1 MVLYFCKRK
10 QKKLVI
16 RLVPCART
24 FVGFYN
30 FYKYYTKCIMFF
42 NNKTYCVTLESVDI
56 LDTLIKIIKTFISL
70 QERAD
75 GGIFYA
81 KI

>member
-1 MVLYFCKRK
+1 
-10 QKKLVI
+10 
-16 RLVPCART
+16 
-24 FVGFYN
+24 
-30 FYKYYTKCIMFF
+30 MFF

-56 LDTLIKIIKTFISL
+56 LDTLIKIIKTFISS